1 MIRDSSRKSDRV
13 PRSSLQHRIR
23 SPADA
28 ERPGN
33 LAGADFVSLRAA
45 STFSY
50 ALHPNVGVW
59 LPSYIERLALA
70 PLESVAETMR
80 ARVGVRSSLRR
91 SFKDKL
97 GWKPARI
104 LSRKDWHCVQDRA
117 VVSWPRPGTEIRLD
131 PAPNVGGSPTPEITP
146 PRPHWLADDAVS
158 IGLVSTANSLL
169 TGKLTGNF
177 VDSGPLPRF
186 RRPVGKRIQWLA
198 EQFPTQRNRQ
208 FLEALQGIILEEQ
221 GFF

>member
-131 PAPNVGGSPTPEITP
+131 PAPPASLPLRGFGGDGGNRRRQPNGGSREIDRHP
-146 PRPHWLADDAVS
+146 IVAPVS
-158 IGLVSTANSLL
+158 GFTA
-169 TGKLTGNF
+169 
-177 VDSGPLPRF
+177 
-186 RRPVGKRIQWLA
+186 RRPC
-198 EQFPTQRNRQ
+198 P
-208 FLEALQGIILEEQ
+208 
-221 GFF
+221 